1 MLRPALMVYNVVFM
15 ATLETSQTV
24 PLTMTEEGTIRITG
38 SRVSLDYIVYHFQLG
53 ASAEQ
58 IAHKFPSL
66 KLADIYSI
74 IAYYLNHRISVEEY
88 LRQQEAESDRVQQR
102 IEGDPQYQQ
111 AIAEMRERLLSR
123 WSLPR

>member
-111 AIAEMRERLLSR
+111 AIAEMRECLLSR